1 MRMDEQDF
9 KVKFTRRY
17 IIRATGTIALNGM
30 LLFLPYKWARA
41 KSIKTSEKLLDI
53 NTAENST
60 KIKIHMPEYAYDGGR
75 VPFSFTVE
83 SRMNETDYVRKV
95 HILSENNPFPR
106 IASFQFTPNSGKA
119 FARTQ
124 IRLSTSQHVIAVAEM
139 NDGSSL
145 TARKWIEVTVNGC
158 KED

>member
-1 MRMDEQDF
+1 MRTEEQDF
-9 KVKFTRRY
+9 KVKFTRRW
-17 IIRATGTIALNGM
+17 IICAAGTIALNGM
-30 LLFLPYKWARA
+30 LLFLPDKWARA
-41 KSIKTSEKLLDI
+41 KSINKSEKQLGI
-53 NTAENST
+53 NAVENSS

-75 VPFSFTVE
+75 GPFSFMVE
-83 SRMNETDYVRKV
+83 SRMNETDYVRQV
-95 HILSENNPFPR
+95 HILSEKNPFPR

>member
-17 IIRATGTIALNGM
+17 IIGAAGTIALNGM
-30 LLFLPYKWARA
+30 LLFLPDKWARA
-41 KSIKTSEKLLDI
+41 KSFKKSEKQLEI
-53 NTAENST
+53 NAVENSS

-83 SRMNETDYVRKV
+83 SRMNETDYVRQV
-95 HILSENNPFPR
+95 HIMSEKNPFPR

-145 TARKWIEVTVNGC
+145 TARKWIEVTINGC

>member
-1 MRMDEQDF
+1 MRTEEQDF

-17 IIRATGTIALNGM
+17 IIGATGTIALNGM

-53 NTAENST
+53 NTAENSS

-75 VPFSFTVE
+75 VPFSFKVE
-83 SRMNETDYVRKV
+83 SRMNETDYVRQV
-95 HILSENNPFPR
+95 HILSEKNPFPR
-106 IASFQFTPNSGKA
+106 IASFQFTPNSGQA

-145 TARKWIEVTVNGC
+145 TARKWIEVTINGC

>member
-1 MRMDEQDF
+1 MRMNEQDF

-17 IIRATGTIALNGM
+17 IIGTAGTIALNGM
-30 LLFLPYKWARA
+30 LLFLPDKWARA
-41 KSIKTSEKLLDI
+41 KSINKSEKQLGI
-53 NTAENST
+53 NAVENSS

-83 SRMNETDYVRKV
+83 SRMNETDYVRQV
-95 HILSENNPFPR
+95 HIMSEKNPFPR

>member
-1 MRMDEQDF
+1 MRMNEQDF

-17 IIRATGTIALNGM
+17 IIGAAGTIALNGM
-30 LLFLPYKWARA
+30 LLFLPGKWARA
-41 KSIKTSEKLLDI
+41 KSINKSEKQLEI
-53 NTAENST
+53 NAVENSS

-83 SRMNETDYVRKV
+83 SRMNETDYVRQV
-95 HILSENNPFPR
+95 HIMSEKNPFPR

>member
-1 MRMDEQDF
+1 MDEKDI
-9 KVKFTRRY
+9 KVKFTRRC
-17 IIRATGTIALNGM
+17 IIGAAGTVALNGVV
-30 LLFLPYKWARA
+30 LFLPDKWAGA
-41 KSIKTSEKLLDI
+41 KSIKTSEKQHKI
-53 NTAENST
+53 NAAVNSS
-60 KIKIHMPEYAYDGGR
+60 KIKIHMPLHAYDGGR
-75 VPFSFTVE
+75 VPFSVTVE
-83 SRMNETDYVRKV
+83 SRMNETDYVRQV
-95 HILSENNPFPR
+95 HILSEKNPFPR

>member
-1 MRMDEQDF
+1 MDEQDI
-9 KVKFTRRY
+9 KLKFTRRC
-17 IIRATGTIALNGM
+17 IIGAAGTIALNGM
-30 LLFLPYKWARA
+30 VLFLPDKWAGA
-41 KSIKTSEKLLDI
+41 KSIKTSEKQLDI
-53 NTAENST
+53 NAAENSS

-83 SRMNETDYVRKV
+83 SRMNETDYVRQV

-106 IASFQFTPNSGKA
+106 IASFQFTPYNGKA

-124 IRLSTSQHVIAVAEM
+124 IRLSKSQHVIAVAEM
-139 NDGSSL
+139 SDGSSL
-145 TARKWIEVTVNGC
+145 TARKWIEVTINGC

>member
-1 MRMDEQDF
+1 MRMNEQDF

-17 IIRATGTIALNGM
+17 IIGAAGTIALNGVV
-30 LLFLPYKWARA
+30 LLLPDKWAGA
-41 KSIKTSEKLLDI
+41 KSIKTSEKQHNI
-53 NTAENST
+53 NVSVNSS

-75 VPFSFTVE
+75 VPFSFMVE
-83 SRMNETDYVRKV
+83 SSMNETDYVRQV
-95 HILSENNPFPR
+95 HILSEKNPFPR
-106 IASFQFTPNSGKA
+106 IASFRFTPNSGKA

-124 IRLSTSQHVIAVAEM
+124 IRLSMSQHVIAVAEM

>member
-1 MRMDEQDF
+1 MRMNEQDS

-17 IIRATGTIALNGM
+17 IIGAAGTIALNGM
-30 LLFLPYKWARA
+30 VLILPDKWAGA
-41 KSIKTSEKLLDI
+41 KSIKTPEKQLDI
-53 NTAENST
+53 NAVENSS

-83 SRMNETDYVRKV
+83 SRINETDYVRKV

-145 TARKWIEVTVNGC
+145 TKKKWIEVTVNGC

>member
-1 MRMDEQDF
+1 MRMNEQDF

-17 IIRATGTIALNGM
+17 IIGTAGTIALNGM
-30 LLFLPYKWARA
+30 LLFLPGKWTGA
-41 KSIKTSEKLLDI
+41 KTIKKSEKQLEI
-53 NTAENST
+53 NAVGNSS

-83 SRMNETDYVRKV
+83 SRMDETDYVRQV
-95 HILSENNPFPR
+95 HIMSEKNPFPR

-145 TARKWIEVTVNGC
+145 TARKWIEVTINGC

>member
-1 MRMDEQDF
+1 MRMNEQDF

-17 IIRATGTIALNGM
+17 IIGAAGTIALNGM
-30 LLFLPYKWARA
+30 LLFLPDKWARA
-41 KSIKTSEKLLDI
+41 KSIKKSEKQLEI
-53 NTAENST
+53 NVVENSS

-83 SRMNETDYVRKV
+83 SRMNETDYVRQV
-95 HILSENNPFPR
+95 HIMSEKNPFPR

-145 TARKWIEVTVNGC
+145 TARKWIEVTINGG

>member
-1 MRMDEQDF
+1 MKTEEQDF

-17 IIRATGTIALNGM
+17 IIGAAGTIALNGM
-30 LLFLPYKWARA
+30 LLFLPDKWARA
-41 KSIKTSEKLLDI
+41 KSFKKSEKQLEI
-53 NTAENST
+53 NAVENSS

-83 SRMNETDYVRKV
+83 SRMNETDYVRQV
-95 HILSENNPFPR
+95 HIMSEKNPFPR
-106 IASFQFTPNSGKA
+106 IASFRFTPNSGKA

-145 TARKWIEVTVNGC
+145 TTRKWIEVTINGC

>member
-1 MRMDEQDF
+1 MRMDEQNF

-17 IIRATGTIALNGM
+17 IIGAAGTIALNGM
-30 LLFLPYKWARA
+30 LLFLPDKWARA
-41 KSIKTSEKLLDI
+41 KSINKSEKQLEI
-53 NTAENST
+53 NAVENSS

-139 NDGSSL
+139 SDGSSL
-145 TARKWIEVTVNGC
+145 TARKWIEVTINGC

>member
-1 MRMDEQDF
+1 MRINEQDF
-9 KVKFTRRY
+9 KEKFTRRY
-17 IIRATGTIALNGM
+17 IIRAVGTIALNGM
-30 LLFLPYKWARA
+30 LLFLPDKWARA
-41 KSIKTSEKLLDI
+41 KSINKSEKQLEI
-53 NTAENST
+53 NAVENSS

-83 SRMNETDYVRKV
+83 SRMNETDYVRQV
-95 HILSENNPFPR
+95 HILSEKNPFPR
-106 IASFQFTPNSGKA
+106 IASFQFTPKSGKA

>member
-1 MRMDEQDF
+1 MRMNEQDF

-17 IIRATGTIALNGM
+17 IIGAAGTIALNGM
-30 LLFLPYKWARA
+30 LLFLPDKWARA
-41 KSIKTSEKLLDI
+41 KSFKKYEKQLEI
-53 NTAENST
+53 NAVENSS

-83 SRMNETDYVRKV
+83 SRMNETDYVRQV
-95 HILSENNPFPR
+95 HIMSEKNPFPR

>member
-1 MRMDEQDF
+1 MDEKDI
-9 KVKFTRRY
+9 KVKFTRRFL
-17 IIRATGTIALNGM
+17 IGAAGTIALNRAG
-30 LLFLPYKWARA
+30 LFLPEKRA
-41 KSIKTSEKLLDI
+41 SAESIKTSEKQLDI
-53 NTAENST
+53 NAAGNSS

-83 SRMNETDYVRKV
+83 SRMTETSYVRQV
-95 HILSENNPFPR
+95 HILSEKNPFPR
-106 IASFQFTPNSGKA
+106 IASFRFTHNSGKA

-145 TARKWIEVTVNGC
+145 TARKWIEVTINGC

>member
-17 IIRATGTIALNGM
+17 IIGAAGTIALNGVV
-30 LLFLPYKWARA
+30 LLLPDKWAGA
-41 KSIKTSEKLLDI
+41 KEIKTSEKQLDI
-53 NTAENST
+53 NAAGNSS

-83 SRMNETDYVRKV
+83 SRMTKTDYVRQV
-95 HILSENNPFPR
+95 HILSEKNPFPR
-106 IASFQFTPNSGKA
+106 IASFRFTPNSGKA

-145 TARKWIEVTVNGC
+145 TARKWIEVTINGC

>member
-1 MRMDEQDF
+1 MRMNEQDF
-9 KVKFTRRY
+9 KVKYTRRY
-17 IIRATGTIALNGM
+17 IIGAAGTIALNGM
-30 LLFLPYKWARA
+30 LLFLPDKWARA
-41 KSIKTSEKLLDI
+41 KSINKSEKQLEI
-53 NTAENST
+53 NAVENSS

-83 SRMNETDYVRKV
+83 SRMNETDYVRNV
-95 HILSENNPFPR
+95 HIMSEKNPFPR

-145 TARKWIEVTVNGC
+145 TARKWIEVTINGC

>member
-9 KVKFTRRY
+9 KVKFTRRF
-17 IIRATGTIALNGM
+17 IIGAAGTIALNGAG
-30 LLFLPYKWARA
+30 LLLPEKWASA
-41 KSIKTSEKLLDI
+41 ESIKTAEKQLDI
-53 NTAENST
+53 NATGNSSQ
-60 KIKIHMPEYAYDGGR
+60 IKIHMPDYAYDGGR
-75 VPFSFTVE
+75 VPFSFKVE
-83 SRMNETDYVRKV
+83 SRMTETDYVRQV
-95 HILSENNPFPR
+95 HIMSEKNPFPR

-145 TARKWIEVTVNGC
+145 TARKWIEVTINGC